1 MANYGCDG
9 NIEKLGCLPIAEV
22 LDANEQQ
29 DLSLKGGKRL
39 DLMPH

>member
-1 MANYGCDG
+1 MANNGCDG
-9 NIEKLGCLPIAEV
+9 NIEKLSCLPIAQV

-29 DLSLKGGKRL
+29 DLTLYGGKRL